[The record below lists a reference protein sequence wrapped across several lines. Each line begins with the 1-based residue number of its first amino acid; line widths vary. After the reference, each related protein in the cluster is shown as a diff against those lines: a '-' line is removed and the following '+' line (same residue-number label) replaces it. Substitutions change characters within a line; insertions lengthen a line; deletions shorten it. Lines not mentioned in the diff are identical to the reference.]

1 MENKL
6 SPEAIKVIKNLY
18 KALLLTHERLADVV
32 YASEDNYGED
42 KLERTKKDIEQLCE
56 HYPWLCEL
64 GRSRWVGILT
74 LRICLSELDSSLNIL
89 SICIC
94 L

>member
-6 SPEAIKVIKNLY
+6 SPEAIKIIKILY

-42 KLERTKKDIEQLCE
+42 KLERTKKNIEELCE
-56 HYPWLCEL
+56 HYPWLHEL
-64 GRSRWVGILT
+64 GSGFMVGGLKF
-74 LRICLSELDSSLNIL
+74 
-89 SICIC
+89 
-94 L
+94 